1 MPTKHMVPYRNI
13 EGSATWVLTN
23 NRAALWAPGATITYT
38 FDANLDAQE
47 RAFIRAAMDTWQEI
61 ASIQFVEQAGGH
73 VRIAFDPTIPF
84 DPTGFVGGRTNGL
97 GPAATTLVL
106 NQQAYDGYLNL
117 TGVGYS
123 GRTTSAFETTIHE
136 LGHIL
141 GFGHAG
147 PYNGASA
154 SINDAVY
161 YEDTSGYTVMSYWAP
176 DGPATQPWTDVD
188 FDFGADPST
197 PQALDLL
204 VAQFVYGAN
213 LATRT
218 GDDTYFYNS
227 TLAASSPLSFET
239 YGANFAGALWDAG
252 GYDTIDLSDAFSAQR
267 VDLRDPNPGA
277 GPLHDRLLVEDIGT
291 FNDILGFK
299 GNLFIP
305 ATVQIERVI
314 GGYGKDTFIARDGVN
329 TTLEG
334 RGGAD
339 ILTGGSGDDKLFA
352 GADDYQDKLFGGGGS
367 DHYMIFGGDTVVDTS
382 GGSEVVIGQG
392 LQGSVTSVDLWN
404 ADDTVSVFG
413 LVKVDANLRAG
424 FDTYEGG
431 DGSDV
436 VRLVVGA
443 TTAGKGDM
451 ITLGDGVDTV
461 TASLDGSGWGA
472 GQDVFDGGDGE
483 DTFIGKFVVDIS
495 VTDLSTGITSLP
507 GLDDHLSISNFEHV
521 SFAGARAIIA
531 AWGAPVLT
539 SNAIATSALGDEVA
553 INFDSNFTVV
563 DTGDG
568 NDIVDGDIA
577 RLSDH
582 DMTSTL
588 DRIVTLGGG
597 NDLYVA
603 GAMSLGTHKYD
614 GGTGSDT
621 LDVSRLDEIEW
632 QQDFL
637 YYRSAADKI
646 VEIDAVKGTLTG
658 HFQTFE
664 GSYDFAA
671 EISGF
676 EDYVL
681 ELGGTLRFD
690 GDPLAATRVTLT
702 GSGYADA
709 QVNLGSGDDT
719 VAFLDFR
726 PDADQPI
733 VVKAGQGRD
742 VLDLSGLVPVPAS
755 FPAFATEDVTV
766 DRQSG
771 LFSRYIDALSSRT
784 VSVAI
789 DGFEVFYL
797 PDFLVGGVDDGRTV
811 ISRFIGI
818 DGVDEVHGG
827 VRDDLIEG
835 FGGADILFGGAGAD
849 RLYGG
854 GGIDKMAGGIG
865 NDIYTVD
872 NASDVVIEGL
882 DEGTADSVSAS
893 VSYALGAGV
902 HVERLQTT
910 KAAGTSAI
918 NLTGNAFA
926 QTITGNAGANT
937 LKDGG
942 GAGDV
947 LKGLGGDDLYLV
959 YSAATTIVESSG
971 QGTADRVMAAVDYA
985 LAAGV
990 DIELLTT
997 TSSTGTA
1004 PVSLT
1009 GNALRQEITGNAGA
1023 NVLKDGGGA
1032 GDVLKGLGGNDIYL
1046 VYSSA
1051 TTIVEGSTGGTADR
1065 IASAVDFVLGADV
1078 HVEIMTT
1085 TSAAGTSGVDLTGNA
1100 LKQQITGN
1108 AGSNILRDGRGVG
1121 DVLSGLGGNDV
1132 YQVYSSATTVAESAT
1147 GGTADRIMA
1156 AVDYVL
1162 GAGVHVETMTTNG
1175 STGTSGIDL
1184 TGNEFVQAIT
1194 GNAGSNIID
1203 GKGGSDTLSGLAGK
1217 DFFVFSTALGAG
1229 NVDTITDFNVADDTI
1244 RLENAIFTALT
1255 VTGALSAAAFQANTT
1270 GLADDATDRIV
1281 YETDTGKLFYDADGN
1296 QAGGVDGVHFAT
1308 LAVGL
1313 ALTSGDFVVI

>member
-1 MPTKHMVPYRNI
+1 MPTKHMTPYLNLAD
-13 EGSATWVLTN
+13 SATSVLTN
-23 NRAALWAPGATITYT
+23 NRQSLWAPGSTITYS

-47 RAFIRAAMDTWQEI
+47 RAFIRAAMDVWQETANI
-61 ASIQFVEQAGGH
+61 SFSEQAGGH
-73 VRIAFDPTIPF
+73 VRIAFDPTIPYN
-84 DPTGFVGGRTNGL
+84 PSGFVAGQTNGL
-97 GPAATTLVL
+97 GPVATTLVL
-106 NQQAYDGYLNL
+106 NQQAYDGFLDL
-117 TGVGYS
+117 SKIGKST
-123 GRTTSAFETTIHE
+123 TATSAFQTTVHE
-136 LGHIL
+136 IGHLL
-141 GFGHAG
+141 GFDHPG
-147 PYNGASA
+147 PYNGTTASTD
-154 SINDAVY
+154 DAVY
-161 YEDTSGYTVMSYWAP
+161 FEDTRGYTVMSYWAP
-176 DGPATQPWTDVD
+176 DAAATQPWTAVD
-188 FDFGADPST
+188 FDLSIYKPSSL
-197 PQALDLL
+197 QALDLL

-213 LATRT
+213 MSTRS

-227 TLAASSPLSFET
+227 TLAASSPLSFESNGT
-239 YGANFAGALWDAG
+239 FFAGALWDGG
-252 GYDTIDLSDAFSAQR
+252 GYDTLDLSGTGNAQR
-267 VDLRDPNPGA
+267 VDLRDPKPGA
-277 GPLHDRLLVEDIGT
+277 GPLHERLIIEDIGT
-291 FNDILGFK
+291 FNDILGGK

-305 ATVQIERVI
+305 ANVQIERVI
-314 GGYGKDTFIARDGVN
+314 GGSGKDIFTARDGVN
-329 TTLEG
+329 TTLSG
-334 RGGAD
+334 NAGAD
-339 ILTGGSGDDKLFA
+339 TLNGGTGDDRLLAGNDNAKDELFGGSGHDQYL
-352 GADDYQDKLFGGGGS
+352 
-367 DHYMIFGGDTVVDTS
+367 IFGGDRILDTS
-382 GGSEVVIGQG
+382 GGSDVTIGA
-392 LQGSVTSVDLWN
+392 GSGVARIDLM
-404 ADDTVSVFG
+404 AGDDTVFVTG
-413 LVKVDANLRAG
+413 DVDVTADLG
-424 FDTYEGG
+424 VGQDSYSGG

-443 TTAGKGDM
+443 TAAGKGDT

-461 TASLDGSGWGA
+461 TASLDGSGWGV
-472 GQDVFDGGDGE
+472 GLDVFDGGDGE

-507 GLDDHLSISNFEHV
+507 GLEDHLSISNFEHV

-539 SNAIATSALGDEVA
+539 PNAIATSALGDEVA

-603 GAMSLGTHKYD
+603 GAMSLGKHEYD

-621 LDVSRLDEIEW
+621 LDLSRLDEIVW
-632 QQDFL
+632 SQDFL

-671 EISGF
+671 DISGF

-681 ELGGTLRFD
+681 KLGGTLRFL
-690 GDPLAATRVTLT
+690 GDPLADTRITLT

-709 QVNLGSGDDT
+709 LVELGSGDDT
-719 VAFLDFR
+719 VVFLEFR
-726 PDADQPI
+726 PDAEQPI
-733 VVKAGQGRD
+733 VLKAGQGRD
-742 VLDLSGLVPVPAS
+742 TLDLSGLVPVPAS
-755 FPAFATEDVTV
+755 FPAYTTEDVTV

-784 VSVAI
+784 VTVAI

-797 PDFLVGGVDDGRTV
+797 PDFLAGGVDDGRTV

-854 GGIDKMAGGIG
+854 GGVDKMAGGVG
-865 NDIYTVD
+865 NDTYAVD
-872 NASDVVIEGL
+872 NAGDVVIEGQ

-893 VSYALGAGV
+893 VSYVLGAGV

-910 KAAGTSAI
+910 KAAGTAAI
-918 NLTGNAFA
+918 NLTGNALA
-926 QTITGNAGANT
+926 QTITGNAGANI

-947 LKGLGGDDLYLV
+947 LKGLGGDDVYLLY
-959 YSAATTIVESSG
+959 SSATTIVESSG
-971 QGTADRVMAAVDYA
+971 QGTADRVMAAVDYV
-985 LAAGV
+985 LAAGS

-1004 PVSLT
+1004 PISLT
-1009 GNALRQEITGNAGA
+1009 GNALSQEITGNAGA

-1032 GDVLKGLGGNDIYL
+1032 GDVLKGLGGNDLYL

-1051 TTIVEGSTGGTADR
+1051 TTIVEGSSGGAADR

-1108 AGSNILRDGRGVG
+1108 AGSNILRDGGGVG

-1132 YQVYSSATTVAESAT
+1132 YQVYSSATTIAESAT

-1175 STGTSGIDL
+1175 SIGTSGIDL

-1217 DFFVFSTALGAG
+1217 DFFVFSSALGAG
-1229 NVDTITDFNVADDTI
+1229 NIDTITDFNVADDTI

-1255 VTGALSAAAFQANTT
+1255 ATGALAAAAFQANIT
-1270 GLADDATDRIV
+1270 GLAADATDRIV
-1281 YETDTGKLFYDADGN
+1281 YDTDTGKLFYDADGDK
-1296 QAGGVDGVHFAT
+1296 AGGVDGVHFAT
-1308 LAVGL
+1308 LAAGL
-1313 ALTSGDFVVI
+1313 ALTSGDFAVI